1 LFPFDR
7 SQFMQATYTL
17 SKSRL
22 LAYRQ
27 CERRLWLEIHRRDLI
42 EISAQ
47 QQARFD
53 AGHRVGELARQ
64 LADPQGQGI
73 LFDAQQDGF
82 EAVLRVSRQVLSERR
97 PLFEAGFAA
106 QGGIVFVDLLLPD
119 EGTEGDGQG
128 WRLVEVKSSGSVK
141 PYHWDDLAVQ
151 VHVLRS
157 AGVELT
163 SAAVACLDTHWT
175 YPGKGDYVGLLHYEE
190 GLEAAAARS
199 QEVQGWIDGGR
210 AVAGKEAEPEV
221 GMGEHCTTP
230 FACPFTAHCGQ
241 GQPQAQHPVHWL
253 PRVQRK
259 VLKEFLRSSGVADM
273 AEVPDELLNATQR
286 RVKHATLSGLPW
298 FDAEGARKALAPHA
312 GTLRF
317 LDFEA
322 AARPVPVW
330 AGSRPYQQVPF
341 QFSLH
346 TLHEDGR
353 VEHEEF
359 IDLSGEDPS
368 GGFAL
373 YLVQVS
379 GTSGPVFVYN
389 AGFEG
394 QVISSLAARFRNL
407 EDSLRALRHRL
418 VDLKPVTEQHYY
430 HPSQQGK
437 WGLKSVLPTLGGG
450 EDHSQL
456 EGVADGQMAVE
467 AYLEATDPDTPPPR
481 MKELRQQL
489 LTYCWLDT
497 WAMVRLWAFL
507 VGRPG
512 LDEAGGFRISTASM
526 STVDP

>member
-1 LFPFDR
+1 MDDGFK
-7 SQFMQATYTL
+7 L

-42 EISAQ
+42 EVSAQ

-53 AGHRVGELARQ
+53 AGHQVGELARQ
-64 LADPQGQGI
+64 LADPLGQGI
-73 LFDAQQDGF
+73 LFDAQRDGF
-82 EAVLRVSRQVLSERR
+82 AAVLRDSTKALSERR
-97 PLFEAGFAA
+97 PLFEAGFAS
-106 QGGIVFVDLLLPD
+106 QGAVVFVDLLLPD
-119 EGTEGDGQG
+119 LRTDGDSTG

-141 PYHWDDLAVQ
+141 PYHLDDLAVQ

-157 AGVELT
+157 AGVALT
-163 SAAVACLDTHWT
+163 SAAVACLDTRWT
-175 YPGKGDYVGLLHYEE
+175 YTGGGDYAGLLRYEE
-190 GLEAAAARS
+190 GLEAATARG

-210 AVAGKEAEPEV
+210 AVAARADEPEV
-221 GMGEHCTTP
+221 SMGDHCTTP
-230 FACPFTAHCGQ
+230 FTCPFTAHCGQ
-241 GQPQAQHPVHWL
+241 GQTQAQHPVHWL

-286 RVKHATLSGLPW
+286 RVKHATLSGQAR
-298 FDAEGARKALAPHA
+298 FDAEGARKALAPHT

-346 TLHEDGR
+346 TLNEDGR
-353 VEHEEF
+353 VGHDEF
-359 IDLSGEDPS
+359 IDLSGDDPS
-368 GGFAL
+368 LAFAQSL
-373 YLVQVS
+373 ERVC
-379 GTSGPVFVYN
+379 GTAGPVFVYN

-394 QVISSLAARFRNL
+394 QVISSLAGQFPDL

-430 HPSQQGK
+430 HPAQQGK

-450 EDHSQL
+450 ADHSQL
-456 EGVADGQMAVE
+456 EGVADGQMAVD
-467 AYLEATDPDTPPPR
+467 AYLEATDPDTSPPR
-481 MKELRQQL
+481 KEELRQQL
-489 LTYCWLDT
+489 LIYCRLDT

-507 VGRPG
+507 MGRPIVG
-512 LDEAGGFRISTASM
+512 EGRVTQEPSVPTS
-526 STVDP
+526 

>member
-1 LFPFDR
+1 MDDGFK
-7 SQFMQATYTL
+7 L

-42 EISAQ
+42 EVSAQ

-53 AGHRVGELARQ
+53 AGHQVGELARQ
-64 LADPQGQGI
+64 LADPLGQGI
-73 LFDAQQDGF
+73 LFDAQRDGF
-82 EAVLRVSRQVLSERR
+82 AAVLRDSTHALSERR

-106 QGGIVFVDLLLPD
+106 HGAIVFVDLLLPD
-119 EGTEGDGQG
+119 QGTKGDARG

-141 PYHWDDLAVQ
+141 PYHLDDLAVQ
-151 VHVLRS
+151 VHVLHS

-163 SAAVACLDTHWT
+163 SASVACLDTRWT
-175 YPGKGDYVGLLHYEE
+175 YPGGGDYAGLLRYEE
-190 GLEAAAARS
+190 GLEAATARG
-199 QEVQGWIDGGR
+199 QEVQGWIDGGQ
-210 AVAGKEAEPEV
+210 AVAARPDEPEV
-221 GMGEHCTTP
+221 SVGEHCTTP
-230 FACPFTAHCGQ
+230 FTCPFTAHCGQ
-241 GQPQAQHPVHWL
+241 GQTQAQHPVNWL

-259 VLKEFLRSSGVADM
+259 VLKEFLRSNGVADM

-286 RVKHATLSGLPW
+286 RVKHATLSGQAW

-346 TLHEDGR
+346 TLHEDGQ
-353 VEHEEF
+353 VGHDEF
-359 IDLSGEDPS
+359 IDLSGDDPS
-368 GGFAL
+368 KAFAQC
-373 YLVQVS
+373 LVQVC
-379 GTSGPVFVYN
+379 GTAGPVFVYN

-394 QVISSLAARFRNL
+394 QVISNLAAQFPHL

-418 VDLKPVTEQHYY
+418 VDLRPVTEQHYY
-430 HPSQQGK
+430 HPAQKGK

-450 EDHSQL
+450 ADHSQL
-456 EGVADGQMAVE
+456 EGVADGQMAVD
-467 AYLEATDPDTPPPR
+467 AYLEATEPETTTAR
-481 MKELRQQL
+481 KEELRQQL
-489 LTYCWLDT
+489 LTYCRLDT

-507 VGRPG
+507 MGRPV
-512 LDEAGGFRISTASM
+512 AGEGGVALAPPVSTS
-526 STVDP
+526 

>member
-1 LFPFDR
+1 
-7 SQFMQATYTL
+7 MQSTFTL

-64 LADPQGQGI
+64 LADPKGQGI
-73 LFDAQQDGF
+73 LFDAQRDGF
-82 EAVLRVSRQVLSERR
+82 EAVLRASTQAMSERR
-97 PLFEAGFAA
+97 PLFEAGFTAHGA
-106 QGGIVFVDLLLPD
+106 IVFVDLLLPD
-119 EGTEGDGQG
+119 VGAVGDGMG
-128 WRLVEVKSSGSVK
+128 WCLVEVKSSGSVK

-163 SAAVACLDTHWT
+163 SAAVACLDTRWT
-175 YPGKGDYVGLLHYEE
+175 YPGGGDYAGLLRYEE
-190 GLEAAAARS
+190 GLEAAAARN
-199 QEVQGWIDGGR
+199 QEVQGWIDGGS
-210 AVAGKEAEPEV
+210 AVAGRAVEPDV

-230 FACPFTAHCGQ
+230 FACPFTAHCSHGQ
-241 GQPQAQHPVHWL
+241 TEAQHPVHWL

-259 VLKEFLRSSGVADM
+259 VLKEFLRSSGEADM

-286 RVKHATLSGLPW
+286 RVKHATLSGQAW
-298 FDAEGARKALAPHA
+298 FDAEGARKALAPHT

-346 TLHEDGR
+346 ALHEDGR
-353 VEHEEF
+353 VGHDEF
-359 IDLSGEDPS
+359 IDLSSSDPS
-368 GGFAL
+368 QAFAQC
-373 YLVQVS
+373 LVQVC
-379 GTSGPVFVYN
+379 GTAGPVFVYN

-394 QVISSLAARFRNL
+394 QVISSLAARFLDL
-407 EDSLRALRHRL
+407 EDSLRALRYRL

-430 HPSQQGK
+430 HPAQQGK

-456 EGVADGQMAVE
+456 EGVADGQMAVD
-467 AYLEATDPDTPPPR
+467 AYLEATDADTPPPR
-481 MKELRQQL
+481 KEELRQQL
-489 LTYCWLDT
+489 LTYCRLDT

-507 VGRPG
+507 VGRPI
-512 LDEAGGFRISTASM
+512 AGEGRVTQAPSVARL
-526 STVDP
+526 